1 MHSRLIKPDKLF
13 QRVHIWRVR
22 KANPSLSIP
31 ALARLCAQPLNTVRR
46 AVKLLETAPKDV
58 LQAFEH
64 EAVSAWV
71 QAVPVASAKGDHR
84 PAKDLLLHTRAIE
97 PVQLQGQT
105 QIAILFSGAAIPG
118 LSLTPGEG
126 EQIIDISSKS
136 VDSDSSVQ
144 GVSHARDVT
153 GTTPEQG
160 PGDGGG

>member
-1 MHSRLIKPDKLF
+1 M
-13 QRVHIWRVR
+13 
-22 KANPSLSIP
+22 
-31 ALARLCAQPLNTVRR
+31 
-46 AVKLLETAPKDV
+46 ETSPKDV
-58 LQAFEH
+58 LQAYEH
-64 EAVSAWV
+64 TAVKAWVSA
-71 QAVPVASAKGDHR
+71 VPIAASKGDHR

-105 QIAILFSGAAIPG
+105 QIAILFSGASIPG

-136 VDSDSSVQ
+136 ADSDSSVP